1 MVITLQTAHNTEE
14 REIVG
19 IDDQG
24 SLYDAEATKSKK
36 RKNPTAADW
45 DREYANTSSEVPE
58 DGGLSDE
65 ELINIGLDN
74 KYTRYPGCL
83 LSHATFFCFLSF
95 LLSSRRALKMP
106 SFQIVVGTCGIIGC
120 TLAFV
125 GVAFAIVSR

>member
-1 MVITLQTAHNTEE
+1 MLQTAHYTEE
-14 REIVG
+14 RKIVG
-19 IDDQG
+19 IDGQG
-24 SLYDAEATKSKK
+24 SLGDAEATKSEK
-36 RKNPTAADW
+36 RTRPTATDW

-65 ELINIGLDN
+65 DLINIDLDN
-74 KYTRYPGCL
+74 KYKRYPGYL

-106 SFQIVVGTCGIIGC
+106 TFQIIVGTCGIIGC

-125 GVAFAIVSR
+125 AVTFAIASR